1 MLAALALA
9 SALAAASPGDALS
22 AGGLVAQDGRSFSF
36 AALRGRA
43 AAISFVYT
51 RCEDA
56 AFCPAVAG
64 KFAWLARRIDP
75 RREHLVLITL
85 DPAHDT
91 PAALRAYA
99 ARLGTDPARLTLVT
113 GDRGRVG
120 ALLRTLGVTAGTPVA
135 TGRLVHD
142 ERLVLLDARGRIAD
156 AVGGT
161 DWDPQAA
168 RAELDAVAHLG
179 GNAVATALIGATW
192 SFEHLCGAATTDEGT
207 SLHHALVALALALP
221 PVAALPF
228 LLLARRRALAR
239 T

>member
-1 MLAALALA
+1 MLAALGLA
-9 SALAAASPGDALS
+9 SALAAAPGDALS
-22 AGGLVAQDGRSFSF
+22 AGGLLAQDGRPFSIR
-36 AALRGRA
+36 ALHGRA

-75 RREHLVLITL
+75 RSEHLVLITL

-113 GDRGRVG
+113 GDPARVW
-120 ALLRTLGVTAGTPVA
+120 ALLRTLGVSAGPPGT
-135 TGRLVHD
+135 TGRIVHD
-142 ERLVLLDARGRIAD
+142 ERLILLDARGRVAD
-156 AVGGT
+156 AVGGV
-161 DWDPQAA
+161 DWDPATA
-168 RAELDAVAHLG
+168 LRELDGVAHLS
-179 GNAVATALIGATW
+179 GNAVAAALIGATW

-228 LLLARRRALAR
+228 LLLARRRGLAR

>member
-9 SALAAASPGDALS
+9 SALAAAPGDAIS
-22 AGGLVAQDGRSFSF
+22 AGGLVAQDGRPFSF

-75 RREHLVLITL
+75 HREQLVLVTL

-113 GDRGRVG
+113 GDSARVG
-120 ALLRTLGVTAGTPVA
+120 ALLRTLGVTERTPA
-135 TGRLVHD
+135 APGPLVHD
-142 ERLVLLDARGRIAD
+142 ERLVFLDARGRIAD

-168 RAELDAVAHLG
+168 RGELDSVAHLG

-192 SFEHLCGAATTDEGT
+192 SFEPLCGAATTDEGT

-228 LLLARRRALAR
+228 LLVARRRALAR